1 MQNELCM
8 CPWTWNISFNDLV
21 NFADIFYLSAAFLFL
36 LSHCDLLE
44 ILAPAFSN
52 QTSSSVAVEIHL
64 YDRPVP
70 CYGYFFLLF

>member
-44 ILAPAFSN
+44 ILARLSLTRQAVVC
-52 QTSSSVAVEIHL
+52 SS
-64 YDRPVP
+64 
-70 CYGYFFLLF
+70 